1 MSLFKKNIV
10 ISTNVEKNN
19 QPQQNTGSSQWIA
32 KTINTKGVRNTSQT
46 YTSVSRRHIFEATE
60 MLSQQFRTRPRTP
73 SRYNKRVLSAE
84 LASIAAIS
92 FVPDRETRD
101 KIYLVA
107 EAAKTNKELCSK
119 TTKPENIKLPS
130 ESVLVKIALGQPLDW
145 APDGMPLPAIR
156 DGKFAILNDAFPPL
170 LPSVHRSG
178 ALKGSN
184 GPNGVLTNFDDQDQ
198 RINLF
203 DTDDATTKI
212 LLDKYLAF
220 RNLHKA
226 DIFEQTLTQ
235 MAAGAVKAATLAADK
250 AADTPK
256 EAAVKA
262 ASVSAAADYITTVR
276 ILTEIQQSP
285 HFDDMIGV
293 VSFCQTWAT
302 REGAGGPQFSVE
314 SPHFQT
320 RFFIKSL
327 NYDLT
332 MTKEES
338 AAYVRTVKAHDAR
351 MAELDYTGK
360 FVHLDKLQ
368 QQLSA

>member
-32 KTINTKGVRNTSQT
+32 KTINTKGVRNTNQT
-46 YTSVSRRHIFEATE
+46 YTSVSRRHIFDATE
-60 MLSQQFRTRPRTP
+60 MTEKGFRTRPGTP
-73 SRYNKRVLSAE
+73 SRYNKRVLKAE

-92 FVPDRETRD
+92 FVPDGETRD

-119 TTKPENIKLPS
+119 TTEPEKIKLPS
-130 ESVLVKIALGQPLDW
+130 ESVLVKIALGQPLPW
-145 APDGMPLPAIR
+145 ARDGMPLPAIR

-184 GPNGVLTNFDDQDQ
+184 GPNGVLTYFGDNQ

-203 DTDDATTKI
+203 YQDNRTTKK
-212 LLDKYLAF
+212 LLDEYLAF

-226 DIFEQTLTQ
+226 DIFEQTLVQ
-235 MAAGAVKAATLAADK
+235 MEAGAVEAAASAA
-250 AADTPK
+250 ALTADTLDEVAVK
-256 EAAVKA
+256 EAAA
-262 ASVSAAADYITTVR
+262 SAAADYDTTVK
-276 ILTEIQQSP
+276 ILRQIQKSN
-285 HFDDMIGV
+285 FVDNMIGV

-338 AAYVRTVKAHDAR
+338 AAYVRTVKAFDER